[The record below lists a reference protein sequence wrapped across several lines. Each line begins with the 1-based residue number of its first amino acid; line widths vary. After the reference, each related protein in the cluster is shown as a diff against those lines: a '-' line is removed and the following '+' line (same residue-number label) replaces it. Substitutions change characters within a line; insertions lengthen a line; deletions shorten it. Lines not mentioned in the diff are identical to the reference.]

1 MRKNTL
7 IKILLLAGI
16 LGFTLPQCQ
25 VAQRM
30 AILNCKYSLLN
41 VVPSRVGLT
50 SMDLKL
56 SIQIDN
62 PNPID
67 VVLDR
72 IGFDLFVNGSK
83 VGSGD
88 ITEQRTIPAGGTQII
103 EPIVKIS
110 YLRSGIS
117 IVKAIKNKE
126 AYYEIRGRASYLVG
140 RRTFTFPV
148 KITSG
153 NLY

>member
-1 MRKNTL
+1 MGKIRFKLL
-7 IKILLLAGI
+7 ILAG
-16 LGFTLPQCQ
+16 LAGLFLSQCQ

-30 AILNCKYSLLN
+30 AILNCRYSLLN

-62 PNPID
+62 PNPMD

-88 ITEQRTIPAGGTQII
+88 IRQQRTIPAGGTEII

-117 IVKAIKNKE
+117 IVKAIRNNE

-140 RRTFTFPV
+140 RRLFTFPV